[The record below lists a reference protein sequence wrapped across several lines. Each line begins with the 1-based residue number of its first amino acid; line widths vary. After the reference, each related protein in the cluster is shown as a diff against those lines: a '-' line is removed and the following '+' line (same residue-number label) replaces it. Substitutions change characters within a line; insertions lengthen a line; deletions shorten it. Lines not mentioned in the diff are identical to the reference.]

1 MKISIL
7 LPYKENYSK
16 LNAGAVSLFVND
28 TTSKSKFKEN
38 INIFGS
44 TLNKHFLS
52 KNYINI
58 PSKKTFFKSL
68 NNQYVTDF
76 LNNKNFQNTDI
87 LEVHNRPKYVKQIK
101 QIYNKTIFLYFH
113 NDPLSMS
120 GSKYIFERKYLIN
133 NVDKLIFNSEWCK
146 NQFFLG
152 LKKNN
157 ILLEKTEICYQ
168 STNKVNI
175 DFNKKQKFISFVGKL
190 NSAKG
195 YDLFGNTIIKIL
207 EKYQNW
213 SAYVIGDEPREK
225 INFTHDRLFL
235 LGFKTNKFILNF
247 LKKVSI
253 SIVCSKWEEPF
264 GRTSLEAASRGSAVI
279 ISNKGGLPE
288 TSKSAIILKN
298 LTEEN
303 LFKEIDSLIKNKKK
317 LLNIQKKNLDNFF
330 LTHSY
335 VASKLDKQRLKFE
348 QKNINIHLEKVLK
361 IIHITNFN
369 YRFDGRL
376 QYNTGRRINNG
387 FIRLG
392 HNVLTISD
400 RDIINNNRKFNDI
413 NGKKTLKNR
422 VINSYWNF
430 KPDMIVLGHADNV
443 SLETFDFLKTKKVKI
458 TQWFLDPV
466 SKKGPDFYINKKRV
480 LEKKNFLDSTFITT
494 HPKALEFLIP
504 NAYFIPN
511 PSDPAFE
518 TLENYKKNCKYD
530 LFFAMSHGVHRGNLK
545 KGKSDNREIFLNQL
559 IRKNNEIKFDI
570 YGMNYNQPIWGQE
583 FLNRIS
589 NSSMGLNLSRG
600 APIKY
605 YSSDRIVQLIGNGLL
620 TFIDKN
626 TQLED
631 FLSKNEVV
639 YYTNIDDLSDK
650 LNKFK
655 KDYKERIRIAKNG
668 KKFYLKNLNSKIVA
682 NYIINK
688 TFQIS
693 DKKKYIWE

>member
-28 TTSKSKFKEN
+28 TTCKSKFKEN

-58 PSKKTFFKSL
+58 PSKETFFKSL

-87 LEVHNRPKYVKQIK
+87 LEVHNRPKYVKLIK

-113 NDPLSMS
+113 NDPLSMK
-120 GSKYIFERKYLIN
+120 GSKYTFERTYLIN
-133 NVDKLIFNSEWCK
+133 NVDKLIFNSEWCR
-146 NQFFLG
+146 NQFFIG

-157 ILLEKTEICYQ
+157 ILLEKTEVCYQ

-175 DFNKKQKFISFVGKL
+175 DFNKKQKFISFIGKL
-190 NSAKG
+190 NNAKG

-207 EKYQNW
+207 EKYQDW
-213 SAYVIGDEPREK
+213 SAYVIGDERREK
-225 INFTHDRLFL
+225 INFIHDRFFL

-253 SIVCSKWEEPF
+253 SVVCSKWEEPF
-264 GRTSLEAASRGSAVI
+264 GRASLEAASRGSAVI

-288 TSKSAIILKN
+288 TSRSAIILKN
-298 LTEEN
+298 LTEKD

-335 VASKLDKQRLKFE
+335 VTSKLDKLRLKFE

-361 IIHITNFN
+361 IIHVTNFN

-400 RDIINNNRKFNDI
+400 RDIINNNKKFNDI
-413 NGKKTLKNR
+413 NGKKTLQNKI
-422 VINSYWNF
+422 INSYWNF
-430 KPDMIVLGHADNV
+430 KPDIIVLGHADNV
-443 SLETFDFLKTKKVKI
+443 SLETLDFLKTKNVKI

-466 SKKGPDFYINKKRV
+466 SKKGPDFYNNKKRV

-518 TLENYKKNCKYD
+518 TLEIYKKNCKYD
-530 LFFAMSHGVHRGNLK
+530 LFFAMSHGVHRGYLK
-545 KGKSDNREIFLNQL
+545 EGKSDNREIFLNQL

-620 TFIDKN
+620 TFIDKK
-626 TQLED
+626 THLED

-682 NYIINK
+682 KYIINK